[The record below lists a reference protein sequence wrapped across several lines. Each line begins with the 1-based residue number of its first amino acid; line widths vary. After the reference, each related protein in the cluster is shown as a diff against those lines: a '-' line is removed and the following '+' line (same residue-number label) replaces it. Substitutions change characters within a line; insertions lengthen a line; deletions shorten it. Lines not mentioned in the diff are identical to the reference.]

1 MRFAILLIVLFL
13 WAVLVIYD
21 PVFFPAML
29 IFFVFIF
36 WFISW
41 GINLL
46 NGQVVRQLNL
56 LNKQL
61 NIYLK
66 IPEHKMFSLEWK
78 YPFMTGNFLNRSLNI
93 FMYVTNR
100 IGYPLPHTIVT
111 IDVLHYG
118 KTFSLKTES
127 ITTRAKR
134 MAGMNDV
141 IIGDPEFDDLFYIE
155 TNDPGF
161 VGSLLEDDDIREL
174 MIRHLNL
181 NNARITLEQSQLK
194 YDEQVILNTTEKRK
208 RFEKVIL
215 LLYMLIK
222 RMENTR

>member
-1 MRFAILLIVLFL
+1 MNLK
-13 WAVLVIYD
+13 VI
-21 PVFFPAML
+21 
-29 IFFVFIF
+29 
-36 WFISW
+36 
-41 GINLL
+41 
-46 NGQVVRQLNL
+46 
-56 LNKQL
+56 
-61 NIYLK
+61 IYLK